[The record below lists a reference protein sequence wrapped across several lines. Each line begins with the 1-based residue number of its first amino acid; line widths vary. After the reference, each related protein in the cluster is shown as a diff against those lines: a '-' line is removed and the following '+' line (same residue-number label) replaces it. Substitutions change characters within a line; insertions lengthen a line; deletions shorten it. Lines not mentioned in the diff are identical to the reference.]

1 MNNENKKPS
10 QLKTD
15 KSYKNKSTR
24 KRASC
29 QILIKHIAKHQ
40 TKFYFNEIYE
50 EL

>member
-1 MNNENKKPS
+1 MNNKNKKPP

-15 KSYKNKSTR
+15 KSYKNKLMR
-24 KRASC
+24 KRVSC
-29 QILIKHIAKHQ
+29 QILIKHITKHQ